1 MKSKK
6 VLIII
11 ISLMILICLVGAI
24 FLYLFIK
31 TDIFKSDEEL
41 FAKYMSQN
49 LEQFQ
54 ELGNLET
61 VKLYK
66 NKFNKDKY
74 VSKTNLAIEYSEG
87 GEVSNPF
94 NNLSASLDVQKDREN
109 EYLYVDGQILF
120 KDEEYLESEIIKE
133 EDLYGIRFSDVAKE
147 FVTIKDDQ
155 DLDTIADDI
164 GIDSDKLEKI
174 MSIIDGTTNLNE
186 DIISQ
191 DSMKELKEKYS
202 NIITEA
208 ITNGTFSKLKK
219 AMITYDNNTIK
230 TNSYMVSLNSEQ
242 VENLLIKILNNLKT
256 ESVIVNNIDDETF
269 EEKIDSLIE
278 LLTEEEEVPEVKITV
293 YEQNQRTIRTIVEI
307 GLDKITIENRKE
319 DEIVKSNI
327 QFAKIL
333 SDETNE
339 YDLELIKNTKET
351 QEDFTVTANV
361 VGDESFTLSFS
372 SQMQLT
378 EEGAT
383 TDIVIGYK
391 KDILNINAKL
401 SDEIEFATDFEKKQT
416 LTDSN
421 NIVLNDQDEEKRR
434 MIIDILKENVPQ
446 KAEKRLNLLKK
457 ELELQDEENEN
468 KNTSDAEMTQVE
480 INRFNTKFEF
490 YTGDET
496 SAENVKALL
505 EIVKDNLGSCE
516 LIPTEEQEN
525 TEDIKNIIKLNI
537 KRNNKNEKEIEQVL
551 EYIDDEEKYKIS
563 IFYKGENQLIDYITI
578 EEVED

>member
-94 NNLSASLDVQKDREN
+94 NNLSANLDVQKDREN

-120 KDEEYLESEIIKE
+120 KDEEYLESEIIKD

-307 GLDKITIENRKE
+307 GLDKITIENKKE

-351 QEDFTVTANV
+351 QEDFTVTANIT
-361 VGDESFTLSFS
+361 GDESFTLSFS

-421 NIVLNDQDEEKRR
+421 NIVLNDQDEEKRK

-468 KNTSDAEMTQVE
+468 QNTSDAEMTQVE